1 MSRKLGGFAVV
12 GAVGVTLAMPAA
24 APAMPPKP
32 STPAMMAITAKIRAH
47 FNIFVLLEQAAF
59 ALSLQNPAGA

>member
-1 MSRKLGGFAVV
+1 
-12 GAVGVTLAMPAA
+12 MPAA

-47 FNIFVLLEQAAF
+47 FNIVVLLGQAAF
-59 ALSLQNPAGA
+59 ALSRENAAQA